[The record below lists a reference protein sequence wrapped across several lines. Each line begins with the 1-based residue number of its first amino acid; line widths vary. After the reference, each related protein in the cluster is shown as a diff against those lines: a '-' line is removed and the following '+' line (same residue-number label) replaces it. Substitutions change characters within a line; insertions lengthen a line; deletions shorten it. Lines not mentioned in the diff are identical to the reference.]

1 MSWSITEENRKEN
14 RFFLFPFFRQV
25 IPRRQTRVFFEGGK
39 KWNSEPCFF
48 TKSVGRRFQELSFGV
63 SGCKLGDLAREM
75 GPRAWFLKNK
85 GKKLKKL

>member
-1 MSWSITEENRKEN
+1 M
-14 RFFLFPFFRQV
+14 FFLRG
-25 IPRRQTRVFFEGGK
+25 RK

-75 GPRAWFLKNK
+75 GPRAWFLKNNR
-85 GKKLKKL
+85 KKLKKLKKKIEKKRNENYKFDEIGQI

>member
-1 MSWSITEENRKEN
+1 M
-14 RFFLFPFFRQV
+14 FFLRG
-25 IPRRQTRVFFEGGK
+25 RK

-85 GKKLKKL
+85 GKKLKKLLKKVKKKKRKKNEKFDEIGQKLVSGALD